1 MADRTLAQKD
11 GGRYR
16 AGRNAGRALANVVS
30 ILISLVM
37 LLPLVVVF
45 LNSFKTVGESN
56 TMSLSLP
63 KVWQFQNYS
72 VVIEKGKLISSFL
85 NSLLY
90 STCSVV
96 LIVVLVSAA
105 AYVISRNHR
114 GANKFLYYFIISGLA
129 IPVNNV
135 ALMKVMQVL
144 HLINTRPGII
154 LLYAAINIPLSLFL
168 AYGFIGTIPRDIDEA
183 AIIDGC
189 SPGRLF
195 FSVILPLLTPIM
207 ATLFVLNFMT
217 IWNDFTMPLYFLN
230 NSAKWPMTLAVYNFF
245 GTFENSWN
253 LVSADIVLTV
263 VPVLIVFIFGQK
275 YIVGGM
281 SSGAV
286 KG

>member
-1 MADRTLAQKD
+1 MAAVTVFKKKTQARI
-11 GGRYR
+11 GRDVSR
-16 AGRNAGRALANVVS
+16 VVANIIA
-30 ILISLVM
+30 ILLSLTV
-37 LLPLVVVF
+37 LIPLIVLI

-56 TMSLSLP
+56 IMSLSLP
-63 KVWQFQNYS
+63 KVWQPQNYK
-72 VVIEKGKLISSFL
+72 VVVEQGKLVSSFF
-85 NSLLY
+85 NSLIY
-90 STCSVV
+90 STFSVV
-96 LIVVLVSAA
+96 LIVAVVTAA

-114 GANKFLYYFIISGLA
+114 GVNKFLYYFIISGLA

-144 HLINTRPGII
+144 HLVNTRPGII

-189 SPGRLF
+189 SPIRLF
-195 FSVILPLLTPIM
+195 CSVILPLLTPIV
-207 ATLFVLNFMT
+207 ATLFVLNFMAV
-217 IWNDFTMPLYFLN
+217 WNDFTMPLYYLN

-245 GTFENSWN
+245 GAFENSWN
-253 LVSADIVLTV
+253 LVSADIILTV
-263 VPVLIVFIFGQK
+263 APVLLVFILGQK
-275 YIVGGM
+275 YIVGGL

>member
-1 MADRTLAQKD
+1 L
-11 GGRYR
+11 
-16 AGRNAGRALANVVS
+16 
-30 ILISLVM
+30 
-37 LLPLVVVF
+37 F

-56 TMSLSLP
+56 TMSLSFP
-63 KVWQFQNYS
+63 KVWQPQNYMT
-72 VVIEKGKLISSFL
+72 VIEQGKLVSSFL
-85 NSLLY
+85 NSMLY

-96 LIVVLVSAA
+96 LIVAVVTAA
-105 AYVISRNHR
+105 AYVISRDHR

-144 HLINTRPGII
+144 HLVNTRPGII

-189 SPGRLF
+189 SPIRLF
-195 FSVILPLLTPIM
+195 LSVILPLLTPLM
-207 ATLFVLNFMT
+207 AMLFVLNFLAV
-217 IWNDFTMPLYFLN
+217 WNDFTMPLYYLN
-230 NSAKWPMTLAVYNFF
+230 NSEKWPMTLAVYNFF
-245 GTFENSWN
+245 GAFENSWN

-263 VPVLIVFIFGQK
+263 IPVLIVFILGQK
-275 YIVGGM
+275 YIVGGLT
-281 SSGAV
+281 SGSV